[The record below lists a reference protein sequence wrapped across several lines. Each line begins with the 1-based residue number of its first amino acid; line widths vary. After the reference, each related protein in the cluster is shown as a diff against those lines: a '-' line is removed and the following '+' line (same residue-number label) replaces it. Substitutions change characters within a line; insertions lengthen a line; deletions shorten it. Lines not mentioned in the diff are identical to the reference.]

1 MLLVVVVEL
10 SYVDIGYYIDIVYKY
25 RLAVAEL
32 MQGMLDGSACIEKVR
47 PFVGYGDAGI
57 PCFPCNPDEIDDLL
71 SVMVCV
77 DNYAWRCS
85 VAGRDGQLFY
95 YVLKQ
100 RLPVY
105 GKQSLGN
112 VVGDGF
118 KPCA

>member
-10 SYVDIGYYIDIVYKY
+10 SDVDIGYYVDIVYKY
-25 RLAVAEL
+25 RLGIAEL
-32 MQGMLDGSACIEKVR
+32 MQGLLNGSACIEKVR

-57 PCFPCNPDEIDDLL
+57 PCFPCYLYEIDDLL
-71 SVMVCV
+71 SMMVCI
-77 DNYAWRCS
+77 DNDGWGCS
-85 VAGRDGQLFY
+85 VAGRDGQLLY

-100 RLPVY
+100 RLPVN